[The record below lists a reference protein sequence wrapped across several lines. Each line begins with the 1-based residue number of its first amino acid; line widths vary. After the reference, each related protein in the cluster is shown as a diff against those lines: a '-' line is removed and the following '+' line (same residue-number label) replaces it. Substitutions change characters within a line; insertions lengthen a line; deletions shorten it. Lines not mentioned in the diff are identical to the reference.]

1 MNRYALLLSAVLTF
15 AASNV
20 HAELEVY
27 KDYDLGTSI
36 LEVTTVKVD
45 PNMGD
50 VYLEG
55 LRDTWVKAVK
65 MQKELGYIKDW
76 KIYASD
82 LPISGDFNLVL
93 VVWFENAADL
103 EPNKEKYQAFMKKWG
118 EENQENSRKI
128 SKEYPKIRTLTGQYR
143 MREVIMK

>member
-1 MNRYALLLSAVLTF
+1 MLTF

-20 HAELEVY
+20 NAELEVY
-27 KDYDLGTSI
+27 NDYDLGTSI

-50 VYLEG
+50 LYLEG

-128 SKEYPKIRTLTGQYR
+128 SKEYPKIRSLTGQYR

>member
-1 MNRYALLLSAVLTF
+1 MNRYALLLSAMLTF

-20 HAELEVY
+20 QAELEVY

-93 VVWFENAADL
+93 VV
-103 EPNKEKYQAFMKKWG
+103 
-118 EENQENSRKI
+118 
-128 SKEYPKIRTLTGQYR
+128 
-143 MREVIMK
+143 

>member
-1 MNRYALLLSAVLTF
+1 MNRYALLLSAMLTF

-20 HAELEVY
+20 QAELEVY

-128 SKEYPKIRTLTGQYR
+128 SKEYPKIRSLTGQYR

>member
-1 MNRYALLLSAVLTF
+1 MNKFALLLSALLILLST
-15 AASNV
+15 NV
-20 HAELEVY
+20 SAQLEVY
-27 KDYDLGTSI
+27 KDYDLGTTI
-36 LEVTTVKVD
+36 LEITTVKID

-55 LRDTWVKAVK
+55 LRDSWVKAVK

-82 LPISGDFNLVL
+82 LPQSGDFNMVL
-93 VVWFENAADL
+93 VVVFEKASDL
-103 EPNKEKYQAFMKKWG
+103 EPNKEKYLAFMEKWG
-118 EENQENSRKI
+118 EANRENARKI
-128 SKEYPKIRTLTGQYR
+128 SKEYPKVRSLTGQYR

>member
-1 MNRYALLLSAVLTF
+1 MNRYALLLSAMLTF

-20 HAELEVY
+20 QAELEVY

-93 VVWFENAADL
+93 VVWFEKAADL
-103 EPNKEKYQAFMKKWG
+103 EPNKEKYQAFMKQWG

>member
-1 MNRYALLLSAVLTF
+1 MNRYALLLSAMLTF

-20 HAELEVY
+20 QAELEVY

-50 VYLEG
+50 LYLEG

-128 SKEYPKIRTLTGQYR
+128 SKEYPKIRSLTGQYR

>member
-1 MNRYALLLSAVLTF
+1 MNRYALLLSAMLTF

-20 HAELEVY
+20 NAELEVY
-27 KDYDLGTSI
+27 NDYDLGTSI

-50 VYLEG
+50 LYLEG

-128 SKEYPKIRTLTGQYR
+128 SKEYPKIRSLTGQYR